1 MTGPRAEGAWNEAT
15 VDVLAPVAAP
25 LRRLQSMLPPVTA
38 TSQVIHG
45 DLSGNVLFA
54 PGLPPAIID
63 MSPYWRPAAFADA
76 IIAVDGLLWFG
87 GDTDL
92 LRAATDGPDAGQMP
106 ARALIFRL
114 IALNEH
120 ARADPSQLRQLAR
133 FTDAIDTVVGE
144 DASR

>member
-1 MTGPRAEGAWNEAT
+1 VADRVAWDEAT

-25 LRRLQSMLPPVTA
+25 LHRLQSVLRPIMA
-38 TSQVIHG
+38 TNQMIHG
-45 DLSGNVLFA
+45 DLIGNVLFA

-63 MSPYWRPAAFADA
+63 ISPYWRPAAFADA

-87 GDTDL
+87 ADTHL
-92 LRAATDGPDAGQMP
+92 LRAATDGPDAGQML

-120 ARADPSQLRQLAR
+120 ARADPSQLHQLAG
-133 FTDAIDTVVGE
+133 FADAIDTVVGE
-144 DASR
+144 DAPR